1 VIGPGRRR
9 AETEPGEARDGPFGR
24 VVEAA
29 SGRII
34 GPRPVADNRPRDAP
48 PGPTSLQQGS
58 EMTLTTPEHADE
70 SSAARLQGTPGQPV
84 LVCRDLRKRY
94 GERTAVD
101 GVGFEIA
108 AGETYGLLGPNG
120 AGKTTSISMIC
131 GLLRRDGGEVV
142 VAGKPVDIGATD
154 AKAAIG
160 YVPQDL
166 AIYPDLT
173 ARENLRFFG
182 RLQRL
187 RGKELD
193 RRVDEV
199 LAVIDLADR
208 AGDRTDGFS
217 GGMKRRLN
225 IGIGLLHHPRLLV
238 LDEPTVGVDPQS
250 RNAILSSVA
259 ELEKEG
265 MAILYTTHYM
275 EEAERLC
282 DRIGIIDEGKIRAEG
297 TRRELIALVGQKDR
311 VELAAGG
318 ATGPAT
324 AALQALDGVEEA
336 TASDGRIEL
345 VVTEARHM
353 LPLILETAAGAGAVI
368 RSVEVVEPD
377 LEAVFLHLTGMAL
390 RD

>member
-1 VIGPGRRR
+1 MADDRIRTRRR
-9 AETEPGEARDGPFGR
+9 AGT
-24 VVEAA
+24 
-29 SGRII
+29 
-34 GPRPVADNRPRDAP
+34 
-48 PGPTSLQQGS
+48 TSLQRGS
-58 EMTLTTPEHADE
+58 EMTLTTSDSAGEP
-70 SSAARLQGTPGQPV
+70 SAAGEPATPGAPV

-131 GLLRRDGGEVV
+131 GLLRRDGGEVI
-142 VAGKPVDIGATD
+142 VAGQPIDIGATD

-182 RLQRL
+182 RLQKL
-187 RGKELD
+187 RGRELEERVAEMLALTD
-193 RRVDEV
+193 LTERANDRVDS
-199 LAVIDLADR
+199 
-208 AGDRTDGFS
+208 FS

-225 IGIGLLHHPRLLV
+225 IGVGLLHRPSLLV

-250 RNAILSSVA
+250 RNAILSGVA
-259 ELEKEG
+259 DLQSQG

-282 DRIGIIDEGKIRAEG
+282 DRIGIIDEGRIRAEG
-297 TRRELIALVGQKDR
+297 TRRELVALVGQKDR
-311 VELAAGG
+311 VELVASGAAE
-318 ATGPAT
+318 AV
-324 AALQALDGVEEA
+324 AALGALEGVENV
-336 TASDGRIEL
+336 TTGDGRLDL
-345 VVTEARHM
+345 VVEDARHH
-353 LPLILETAAGAGAVI
+353 LPRILETAADHGASV

-377 LEAVFLHLTGMAL
+377 LEAVFLHLTGKAL